1 MIFPT
6 KKLAIILIL
15 STILLAFPGCNKQL
29 ERNPQPSPSSATP
42 ALSTPDT
49 SADSAPDSSVE
60 TSSFS
65 SVTSDPTS
73 TYQKYM
79 GSWESTDMADL
90 SIWKTDN
97 TYKFVLGV
105 FRITTIDATAEIVTN
120 NQLKF
125 SSTNGPNI
133 NGTLEFNENSI
144 LVTIEESTFGYIKA
158 GTTYNFTIQISA
170 DNPSETANTAI
181 ICDDQLCTADENVL
195 FSFQAKNS
203 QKVASICES
212 KDQSYIVYRYGTKDN
227 IELEYPEVKTN
238 SLGYFTYYDSP
249 ASNDLT
255 SRLSFENGGY
265 LYTILTADPTNAKTQ
280 EIAALDVYSLSSPYV
295 AVRIEAQNESI
306 VDNLASL
313 KNNSEI
319 RIYH

>member
-29 ERNPQPSPSSATP
+29 ERNPQPSPSSVTP

-90 SIWKTDN
+90 SIWKTDD

-105 FRITTIDATAEIVTN
+105 FRITTIDATAEIVAN

-125 SSTNGPNI
+125 SSTNWPNI

-249 ASNDLT
+249 ASNDL
-255 SRLSFENGGY
+255 
-265 LYTILTADPTNAKTQ
+265 
-280 EIAALDVYSLSSPYV
+280 
-295 AVRIEAQNESI
+295 
-306 VDNLASL
+306 ASL